1 MMSAGLARYAA
12 AQRPA
17 SESDGSNESEI
28 RYQRSP
34 IKTSVVPGVVV
45 KTAADVVARAGAS

>member
-12 AQRPA
+12 A
-17 SESDGSNESEI
+17 
-28 RYQRSP
+28 YQRSP
-34 IKTSVVPGVVV
+34 IKTSVVSGVVV